1 MPQLE
6 SIPASDRTQL
16 EAMIA
21 DLSTGIV
28 MIDTD
33 GTLLYANR
41 MALQMHGVEKLSSLG
56 QTSTGYKD
64 AFELKDLA
72 GVPLLPKAY
81 PLERL
86 LNGET
91 FTDFNV
97 VVPVRDDTLVHK
109 CRGIGVKDA
118 RGNLDFFALF
128 IEDETEQYEAEQ
140 RFERTFN
147 ANPAPALINR
157 LSDLR
162 YIKVNSGFLEMTGF
176 KREEIIGRTAY
187 DFDVLAGIESREL
200 ALKQF
205 HQGETMVPVES
216 YLSTQSGGTKFV
228 VVGGQPLEV
237 NNELCMLLTFIDLD
251 ERKKVED
258 ALRQSEER
266 FAKAFDLAPVASVI
280 SAAMSGRIFNTNY
293 AFKALTGYGSGESIG
308 RTSAELSL
316 WKSDGERIIAEL
328 LKTRR
333 RYRDL
338 ELKLHTKAGRVCDV
352 LVSAETIVINDEPC
366 VLWMFHDVTEWK
378 RNEAELIEAVNLV
391 MKDPAWFSSSVAQ
404 KLLAVKG
411 KKPSQEASTKLKM
424 LTTRERQ
431 VLSLVCQ
438 GLNGPKIAA
447 ELSVAANTVRNYMT
461 GLYRKLE
468 VHSRAELIVWAK
480 RHDVIT

>member
-1 MPQLE
+1 
-6 SIPASDRTQL
+6 
-16 EAMIA
+16 
-21 DLSTGIV
+21 
-28 MIDTD
+28 
-33 GTLLYANR
+33 
-41 MALQMHGVEKLSSLG
+41 
-56 QTSTGYKD
+56 
-64 AFELKDLA
+64 
-72 GVPLLPKAY
+72 
-81 PLERL
+81 
-86 LNGET
+86 
-91 FTDFNV
+91 
-97 VVPVRDDTLVHK
+97 
-109 CRGIGVKDA
+109 VKDA